1 MSSARTWSGA
11 LSIAAPE
18 LRHDQE
24 ITFSKTSS
32 HTKAMIFF
40 LTSPVQKSTGREKC
54 VSAFLRVIL
63 SQDFVCNAMQ
73 TYFSETPNVTPT
85 DQGRSPSSRKISV
98 DFPPQTA
105 LHCHRMAGWN
115 GMSL

>member
-1 MSSARTWSGA
+1 
-11 LSIAAPE
+11 
-18 LRHDQE
+18 
-24 ITFSKTSS
+24 
-32 HTKAMIFF
+32 MIFF

-54 VSAFLRVIL
+54 VSAHFLRVIL

-105 LHCHRMAGWN
+105 LHCHPGRLEWHELVSDLETSRGLEIVHTSRW
-115 GMSL
+115 